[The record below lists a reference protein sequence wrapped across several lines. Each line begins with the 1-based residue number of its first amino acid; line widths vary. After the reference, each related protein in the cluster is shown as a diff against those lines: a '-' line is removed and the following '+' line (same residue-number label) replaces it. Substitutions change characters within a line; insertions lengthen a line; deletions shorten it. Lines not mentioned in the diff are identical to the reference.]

1 MPQERQRLLKFATHL
16 SACTPEATTYG
27 RCVSEKAEKI
37 THNAC
42 QKEFQ
47 TLLHCFKKQNR
58 SIPNTEQTKMKAKRY
73 KQANKILTHFRYNHG
88 YEPPLRVLV
97 DGTFCKAALESKINL
112 REQIPKY
119 LGCEVDIY
127 TTSCIVQELEAL
139 GKKLF
144 GALNICKQFEKAHC
158 PHKPAKTASECQV
171 HLARR
176 SKRADLPKYI
186 IATQQQSV
194 LEKLRELGHV
204 PALFIKFNAILFD
217 KKGQL
222 NDGSEEKNAKE
233 MSRLQEIK
241 KSVFGTEEKRPLKR
255 KGPKGP
261 NPLSCKR
268 KKIEK
273 SAAVPVKSQAGG
285 EADGAPTEKKKRRRK
300 KKPTTGGAN
309 TSDAKPIES
318 KE

>member
-16 SACTPEATTYG
+16 SACTPEATAYG

-47 TLLHCFKKQNR
+47 TLLQCFKKQ
-58 SIPNTEQTKMKAKRY
+58 AKRY
-73 KQANKILTHFRYNHG
+73 KTANKILTHFRYNHG

-97 DGTFCKAALESKINL
+97 DGTFCKAALENKINL

-119 LGCEVDIY
+119 LGCEVEIF
-127 TTSCIVQELEAL
+127 TTSCIVQELESL

-144 GALNICKQFEKAHC
+144 GALNICKQFKAVHC
-158 PHKPAKTASECQV
+158 PHKPAKTAIECQLQ
-171 HLARR
+171 LARR
-176 SKRADLPKYI
+176 SKRPDRPKYI

-194 LEKLRELGHV
+194 LEKLRDLGHV

-217 KKGQL
+217 TRGKL
-222 NDGSEEKNAKE
+222 NDASEDKNADE
-233 MSRLQEIK
+233 MSRLQEMK
-241 KSVFGTEEKRPLKR
+241 KSILGIGESRPRKR

-261 NPLSCKR
+261 NPLSCK
-268 KKIEK
+268 KKK
-273 SAAVPVKSQAGG
+273 VDKPTATPADKQDCGNG
-285 EADGAPTEKKKRRRK
+285 EAEKKKRRRK
-300 KKPTTGGAN
+300 KKSTAGAN
-309 TSDAKPIES
+309 ASVVQSTEAVE
-318 KE
+318 